1 MNNLKNLRGTVDLLP
16 EQLIKWQNVEKI
28 VLEQLSRSSIKEI
41 RTPILEMT
49 ELFIRGIGEETDV
62 VSKEMY
68 TFLDRGERSCTLRPE
83 GTASV
88 ARALIQN
95 GISSNPLQKL
105 WYMGPMF
112 RYERPQAGRQRQFHQ
127 LGVEFIGYESVR
139 SDVEIIA
146 LAWDILKKLGIKE
159 LNLEINTLG
168 DLNDRLS
175 FQKSFLKWLETNKD
189 SLDLDSQNRIY
200 KNPLRI
206 LDSKNIQTKKI
217 LKNAPRLFNFLSEKS
232 HKRYLDLKKQL
243 EDLQIPYVENYNL
256 VRGLD
261 YYTHTAFEI
270 TSGALGSQATV
281 CGGGRYDDLIKQMGG
296 PNTPAMGFAVGLER
310 LILLAGKELEVPRN
324 TDIYI
329 INKGLI
335 AEPLAMDLSRKLRNY
350 DLLVELD
357 LSGASFTKQFKKAN
371 KLKSKSIIVI
381 GDNEAANKEFT
392 IRLFDKEGFENK
404 EEIISFDNDNKLE
417 KWLNINLNLKC
428 YSSGL

>member
-16 EQLIKWQNVEKI
+16 DQLIKWQNVEKI
-28 VLEQLSRSSIKEI
+28 VLEQLARASINEI

-49 ELFIRGIGEETDV
+49 ELFIRGIGEGTDV

-95 GISSNPLQKL
+95 GISSNTLQKL

-127 LGVEFIGYESVR
+127 LGVEFIGYESFR

-146 LAWDILKKLGIKE
+146 LAWDILEKLGIKE

-168 DLNDRLS
+168 DFNDRLN
-175 FQKSFLKWLETNKD
+175 FQKSFLKWLEVNKD
-189 SLDLDSQNRIY
+189 SLDLDSQNRIN

-206 LDSKNIQTKKI
+206 LDSKNTQTKKA
-217 LKNAPRLFNFLSEKS
+217 LENAPRLFNFISEKS
-232 HKRYLDLKKQL
+232 HKRYSDLKKQL
-243 EDLQIPYVENYNL
+243 EFLQIPYVENFNL

-296 PNTPAMGFAVGLER
+296 PNTPAIGFAIGLER
-310 LILLAGKELEVPRN
+310 LILLAGKDLEVPRN

-329 INKGLI
+329 INQGLI
-335 AEPLAMDLSRKLRNY
+335 AEPLALGLSRKLRNF
-350 DLLVELD
+350 DLSVELD
-357 LSGASFTKQFKKAN
+357 LTGGSFSRQFKKAN
-371 KLKSKSIIVI
+371 KLKSKCIIVI
-381 GDNEAANKEFT
+381 GDDEAVKKEFI
-392 IRLFDKEGFENK
+392 IRLFDKESFENK
-404 EEIISFDNDNKLE
+404 EEVIPFGNDMKLE
-417 KWLNINLNLKC
+417 NWLKNNLLIN
-428 YSSGL
+428 

>member
-1 MNNLKNLRGTVDLLP
+1 LDNLKNLRGTVDLLP
-16 EQLIKWQNVEKI
+16 DQLIKWQNVEKI
-28 VLEQLSRSSIKEI
+28 VLEQLKRSSIKEI

-49 ELFIRGIGEETDV
+49 ELFTRGIGEGTDV

-168 DLNDRLS
+168 DLSDRLN
-175 FQKSFLKWLETNKD
+175 FQNNFLKWLKINKNA
-189 SLDLDSQNRIY
+189 LDLDSQNRID

-206 LDSKNIQTKKI
+206 FDSKNIQTKKI
-217 LKNAPRLFNFLSEKS
+217 LENAPRLVDFLSEKS
-232 HKRYLDLKKQL
+232 RKRYSDLKKQL
-243 EDLQIPYVENYNL
+243 EILKIPYLENFNL

-270 TSGALGSQATV
+270 TSGSLGSQATV

-296 PNTPAMGFAVGLER
+296 PSTPAIGFAIGLER
-310 LILLAGKELEVPRN
+310 LILLAGKELEAPRN

-329 INKGLI
+329 INQGLI
-335 AEPLAMDLSRKLRNY
+335 SEILAMDLSRKLRNY
-350 DLLVELD
+350 DLIVELD
-357 LSGASFTKQFKKAN
+357 LSGASFSKQFKKAN
-371 KLKSKSIIVI
+371 KLKAKSIVVI
-381 GDNEAANKEFT
+381 GDDEAANKEFT
-392 IRLFDKEGFENK
+392 IRLFDKASTENK
-404 EEIISFDNDNKLE
+404 ELAISFEDDITLE
-417 KWLNINLNLKC
+417 KWLINNLLIK
-428 YSSGL
+428 

>member
-16 EQLIKWQNVEKI
+16 DQLIKWQNVEKI
-28 VLEQLSRSSIKEI
+28 VLEQLKRSSIKEI

-49 ELFIRGIGEETDV
+49 ELFIRGIGEGTDV

-168 DLNDRLS
+168 DLSDRLN
-175 FQKSFLKWLETNKD
+175 FQENFLKWLKTNKKA
-189 SLDLDSQNRIY
+189 LDLDSQNRID

-206 LDSKNIQTKKI
+206 FDSKNIQTKKI
-217 LKNAPRLFNFLSEKS
+217 LENAPRLIDFLSEKS
-232 HKRYLDLKKQL
+232 RKRYSYLKKQL
-243 EDLQIPYVENYNL
+243 EILKIPYLENLNL

-270 TSGALGSQATV
+270 TSGSLGSQATV

-296 PNTPAMGFAVGLER
+296 PSTPAIGFAIGLER
-310 LILLAGKELEVPRN
+310 LILLAGKELEAPRN

-329 INKGLI
+329 INQGLI
-335 AEPLAMDLSRKLRNY
+335 SETLAMDLSRKLRNY

-357 LSGASFTKQFKKAN
+357 LSGASFSKQFKKAN
-371 KLKSKSIIVI
+371 KLKAKSIIVI
-381 GDNEAANKEFT
+381 GDDEAANKEFI
-392 IRLFDKEGFENK
+392 IRLFDKASTENK
-404 EEIISFDNDNKLE
+404 ELAISFEDDITLE
-417 KWLNINLNLKC
+417 KWLINNLLVK
-428 YSSGL
+428 

>member
-1 MNNLKNLRGTVDLLP
+1 MNNLKNLRGTIDLLP
-16 EQLIKWQNVEKI
+16 DQLIKWQNVEKI
-28 VLEQLSRSSIKEI
+28 LLEQLARASIKEI

-49 ELFIRGIGEETDV
+49 ELFIRGIGEGTDV

-95 GISSNPLQKL
+95 GLSSNLQKL

-127 LGVEFIGYESVR
+127 LGVEFIGYDSVR

-146 LAWDILKKLGIKE
+146 LAWDILGKLGIKE

-168 DLNDRLS
+168 DLNDRLN
-175 FQKSFLKWLETNKD
+175 FQKSFLEWLEINKN
-189 SLDLDSQNRIY
+189 SLDLDSQNRIT

-206 LDSKNIQTKKI
+206 LDSKNIQTQKA
-217 LKNAPRLFNFLSEKS
+217 LENAPRLFNFLSEES
-232 HKRYLDLKKQL
+232 HKRYSDLKKNL
-243 EDLQIPYVENYNL
+243 EVLKIPYVENFNL

-296 PNTPAMGFAVGLER
+296 PNTPAIGFAIGLER
-310 LILLAGKELEVPRN
+310 LILLAGKELEIPRN

-329 INKGLI
+329 INQGLI
-335 AEPLAMDLSRKLRNY
+335 AESLAMDLSRKLRNY

-357 LSGASFTKQFKKAN
+357 LSGASFSKQFKKAN
-371 KLKSKSIIVI
+371 KLKSKSVIVI
-381 GDNEAANKEFT
+381 GDDEAVNGEFI
-392 IRLFDKEGFENK
+392 IRLFDRSVNEN
-404 EEIISFDNDNKLE
+404 EEEVISFGNDINLE
-417 KWLNINLNLKC
+417 KWINNNLLIKRC
-428 YSSGL
+428 S

>member
-16 EQLIKWQNVEKI
+16 DQLIKWQNVEKI
-28 VLEQLSRSSIKEI
+28 ILEQLSRASIKEI

-49 ELFIRGIGEETDV
+49 ELFIRGIGEGTDV

-88 ARALIQN
+88 ARAIIQK
-95 GISSNPLQKL
+95 GMSSNPLQKL

-146 LAWDILKKLGIKE
+146 LAWDILEKLGLKK
-159 LNLEINTLG
+159 LNLEINSLG
-168 DLNDRLS
+168 DLNDRLN
-175 FQKSFLKWLETNKD
+175 FQKSFLKWLQINKD
-189 SLDLDSQNRIY
+189 FLDLDSQNRID

-206 LDSKNIQTKKI
+206 LDTKNSQTKKI
-217 LKNAPRLFNFLSEKS
+217 LESSPKLHDFLSKKS
-232 HKRYLDLKKQL
+232 LERYLELKNQL
-243 EDLQIPYVENYNL
+243 ESLKIPFIENFNL

-281 CGGGRYDDLIKQMGG
+281 CGGGRYDNLIKQMGG
-296 PNTPAMGFAVGLER
+296 KDTPAIGFAIGLER
-310 LILLAGKELEVPRN
+310 LILLAGKELDVERR

-329 INKGLI
+329 VNQGLL
-335 AEPLAMDLSRKLRNY
+335 AEPFAINLSRKLRNF

-357 LSGASFTKQFKKAN
+357 LSGASFSKQLKKAN
-371 KLKSKSIIVI
+371 KLNSKSIVVI
-381 GDNEAANKEFT
+381 GDQEAANKEFV
-392 IRLFDKEGFENK
+392 IRLFDKKNSVNN
-404 EEIISFDNDNKLE
+404 EEVIPFDSDIKLE
-417 KWLNINLNLKC
+417 RWLNSNLILK
-428 YSSGL
+428 

>member
-1 MNNLKNLRGTVDLLP
+1 MDNLKNLRGTADLLP

-28 VLEQLSRSSIKEI
+28 LIQQLSRASIKEI

-49 ELFIRGIGEETDV
+49 ELFIRGIGEGTDV

-127 LGVEFIGYESVR
+127 LGVEFIGYDSVR
-139 SDVEIIA
+139 SDIEIIV
-146 LAWDILKKLGIKE
+146 LAWDILEKLGIKE

-168 DLNDRLS
+168 DHLDRLN
-175 FQKSFLKWLETNKD
+175 FQKSFLNWLKINKD
-189 SLDLDSQNRIY
+189 SLDLDSQNRID

-206 LDSKNIQTKKI
+206 LDSKNIQTKKV
-217 LKNAPRLFNFLSEKS
+217 LENAPRLFEFLSDKS
-232 HKRYLDLKKQL
+232 IKRYSELKKQL
-243 EDLQIPYVENYNL
+243 EALKIPYVENFNL

-270 TSGALGSQATV
+270 TSGALGSQSTV
-281 CGGGRYDDLIKQMGG
+281 CGGGRYDNLIGQMGG
-296 PNTPAMGFAVGLER
+296 PKTSAIGFAIGLER

-329 INKGLI
+329 INQGVT
-335 AEPLAMDLSRKLRNY
+335 AELLATNLSRKLRDY

-357 LSGASFTKQFKKAN
+357 LSGASFSKQFKKAN

-381 GDNEAANKEFT
+381 GDDEAANKEFI
-392 IRLFDKEGFENK
+392 IRLFDKASDENQ
-404 EEIISFDNDNKLE
+404 EETISYENDIKLR
-417 KWLNINLNLKC
+417 KWLDNNLLLK
-428 YSSGL
+428 

>member
-16 EQLIKWQNVEKI
+16 DQLKKWQNVEKI
-28 VLEQLSRSSIKEI
+28 LLELLSRSSIKEI

-139 SDVEIIA
+139 SDIEIIA
-146 LAWDILKKLGIKE
+146 LAWDILRRLGIKE

-168 DLNDRLS
+168 DINDRLN
-175 FQKSFLKWLETNKD
+175 FQNSFLKWLEINKN
-189 SLDLDSQNRIY
+189 SLDFDSQKRID

-206 LDSKNIQTKKI
+206 LDSKNVQTKK
-217 LKNAPRLFNFLSEKS
+217 LLENAPRLFDFLSEES
-232 HKRYLDLKKQL
+232 HKRYSDLKKYL
-243 EDLQIPYVENYNL
+243 EDLKIPYIENYNL

-281 CGGGRYDDLIKQMGG
+281 CGGGRYNDLIKQMGG
-296 PNTPAMGFAVGLER
+296 PKTPAIGFAIGLER
-310 LILLAGKELEVPRN
+310 LILLSGKDLEVSRN

-329 INKGLI
+329 VNQGII
-335 AEPLAMDLSRKLRNY
+335 AESLAMDLSRKLRNY

-357 LSGASFTKQFKKAN
+357 LSGASFSKQFKKAN
-371 KLKSKSIIVI
+371 KLNSKSIIVI
-381 GDNEAANKEFT
+381 GDNEAANKKFI
-392 IRLFDKEGFENK
+392 IRLFDKSNNENK
-404 EEIISFDNDNKLE
+404 EEIISFDNDIKLE
-417 KWLNINLNLKC
+417 NWLNKNLFLK
-428 YSSGL
+428 

>member
-1 MNNLKNLRGTVDLLP
+1 LNNLKNLRGTEDLLP

-28 VLEQLSRSSIKEI
+28 LLEQLSRASIKEI

-49 ELFIRGIGEETDV
+49 ELFLRGIGEGTDV

-88 ARALIQN
+88 VRALIQN
-95 GISSNPLQKL
+95 GISACPLRKL

-146 LAWDILKKLGIKE
+146 LAWDILKKLGIKQ

-168 DLNDRLS
+168 DFKDRLNY
-175 FQKSFLKWLETNKD
+175 QKSFLKWLEINKD
-189 SLDLDSQNRIY
+189 SLDLDSQNRIN

-206 LDSKNIQTKKI
+206 LDSKNINTKKV
-217 LKNAPRLFNFLSEKS
+217 LENAPKLFNFLSEKS
-232 HKRYLDLKKQL
+232 YKRYLDLKKQL
-243 EDLQIPYVENYNL
+243 DILKIPYLENFNL

-261 YYTHTAFEI
+261 YYSHTAFEI
-270 TSGALGSQATV
+270 TSGLLGSQATV
-281 CGGGRYDDLIKQMGG
+281 CGGGRYDNLIKQMGG
-296 PNTPAMGFAVGLER
+296 PQTPAIGFAIGLER
-310 LILLAGKELEVPRN
+310 LILLAGKEFEVPRN

-335 AEPLAMDLSRKLRNY
+335 AESLAMDLSRKLRNY

-357 LSGASFTKQFKKAN
+357 LSGASFSKQFKKAN
-371 KLKSKSIIVI
+371 KFKSKSIIVI
-381 GDNEAANKEFT
+381 GDDEAAKREYM
-392 IRLFDKEGFENK
+392 IRLFDKPSDENK
-404 EEIISFDNDNKLE
+404 EEVISFENEIKLE
-417 KWLNINLNLKC
+417 KWLINNLFLK
-428 YSSGL
+428 L

>member
-1 MNNLKNLRGTVDLLP
+1 LNNLKNLRGTVDLLP
-16 EQLIKWQNVEKI
+16 DQLIKWQNVEKI
-28 VLEQLSRSSIKEI
+28 LLEQLSRSSIKEI

-146 LAWDILKKLGIKE
+146 LAWDILGKLGIKE

-168 DLNDRLS
+168 DLNDRLN
-175 FQKSFLKWLETNKD
+175 FQKSFLRWLEINKE
-189 SLDLDSQNRIY
+189 SLDLDSQNRIN

-206 LDSKNIQTKKI
+206 LDSKNIQTKKV
-217 LKNAPRLFNFLSEKS
+217 LENAPRLFNFLSEKS
-232 HKRYLDLKKQL
+232 HKRYSDLKKQL
-243 EDLQIPYVENYNL
+243 KVLQIPYVENFNL

-270 TSGALGSQATV
+270 TSGTLGSQATV

-296 PNTPAMGFAVGLER
+296 PNTPAIGFAIGLER

-335 AEPLAMDLSRKLRNY
+335 AESLAMDLSRRLRNY

-357 LSGASFTKQFKKAN
+357 LSGASFSKQFKKAN

-381 GDNEAANKEFT
+381 GDDEAANKEFI
-392 IRLFDKEGFENK
+392 IRLFDKESFENK
-404 EEIISFDNDNKLE
+404 EEVISFENDIKLE
-417 KWLNINLNLKC
+417 KWLNINLLVK
-428 YSSGL
+428 

>member
-16 EQLIKWQNVEKI
+16 DQLIKWQNVEKI
-28 VLEQLSRSSIKEI
+28 VLEQLSRTSIKEI

-49 ELFIRGIGEETDV
+49 ELFIRGIGEGTDV

-127 LGVEFIGYESVR
+127 LGVEFIGYESVK

-146 LAWDILKKLGIKE
+146 LAWDILGKLGIKE

-168 DLNDRLS
+168 DLNDRLN
-175 FQKSFLKWLETNKD
+175 FQKSFIKWLEINKK
-189 SLDLDSQNRIY
+189 SLDLDSQNRIN

-206 LDSKNIQTKKI
+206 LDSKNIQTKKV
-217 LKNAPRLFNFLSEKS
+217 LENAPRLFSFLSDKS
-232 HKRYLDLKKQL
+232 HKRYSDLKKQL
-243 EDLQIPYVENYNL
+243 EALKIPYVENFNL

-296 PNTPAMGFAVGLER
+296 PNTPAIGFAIGLER
-310 LILLAGKELEVPRN
+310 LILLAGKELEFPRN

-329 INKGLI
+329 INQGLI
-335 AEPLAMDLSRKLRNY
+335 AEVLAIDLSRKLRNY

-357 LSGASFTKQFKKAN
+357 LSGASFSKQFKKAN

-381 GDNEAANKEFT
+381 GDDEANKKEFV
-392 IRLFDKEGFENK
+392 IRLFDKESSLNK
-404 EEIISFDNDNKLE
+404 EEVISLGNDIQLE
-417 KWLNINLNLKC
+417 KWLKNNLLVK
-428 YSSGL
+428 

>member
-1 MNNLKNLRGTVDLLP
+1 MNNFKNLRGTVDLLP
-16 EQLIKWQNVEKI
+16 DQLIKWQNVEKI
-28 VLEQLSRSSIKEI
+28 LIDQLSRASIKEI

-49 ELFIRGIGEETDV
+49 ELFIRGIGEGTDV

-95 GISSNPLQKL
+95 GISSKPFQKL

-127 LGVEFIGYESVR
+127 LGVEFVGYEDVR
-139 SDVEIIA
+139 SDIEIIA
-146 LAWDILKKLGIKE
+146 LAWDILGKLGIKE

-168 DLNDRLS
+168 DLNDRLN
-175 FQKSFLKWLETNKD
+175 FQKSFVEWLKINKD
-189 SLDLDSQNRIY
+189 SLDVDSQKRIN

-206 LDSKNIQTKKI
+206 LDSKNVQTKKI
-217 LKNAPRLFNFLSEKS
+217 IANAPRLFDFLSEKS
-232 HKRYLDLKKQL
+232 LERYLILKKQL
-243 EDLQIPYVENYNL
+243 KFLKIPYIENFNL

-270 TSGALGSQATV
+270 TSGSLGSQATV
-281 CGGGRYDDLIKQMGG
+281 CGGGRYDNLIKQMGG
-296 PNTPAMGFAVGLER
+296 KETPAIGFAIGLER
-310 LILLAGKELEVPRN
+310 LILLAGKELEAERH

-329 INKGLI
+329 VNKGLN
-335 AEPLAMDLSRKLRNY
+335 AELLAMNLSRKLRKY

-357 LSGASFTKQFKKAN
+357 VTGASFSKQFKKAN
-371 KLKSKSIIVI
+371 KLKSKSIIVL
-381 GDNEAANKEFT
+381 GDEEASNNEFV
-392 IRLFDKEGFENK
+392 IRLFNKDSSETK
-404 EEIISFDNDNKLE
+404 EEKISFSNDIKLE
-417 KWLNINLNLKC
+417 KWLNNNLFLK
-428 YSSGL
+428 

>member
-16 EQLIKWQNVEKI
+16 DELIKWQNVEKI
-28 VLEQLSRSSIKEI
+28 LLEQLSRSSIKEI

-139 SDVEIIA
+139 SDIEIIA
-146 LAWDILKKLGIKE
+146 LAWDILGRLGIKE

-168 DLNDRLS
+168 DINDRLN
-175 FQKSFLKWLETNKD
+175 FQNSFLKWLEINKN
-189 SLDLDSQNRIY
+189 SLDFDSQKRID

-206 LDSKNIQTKKI
+206 LDSKNVQTKK
-217 LKNAPRLFNFLSEKS
+217 LLENAPRLFDFLSEES
-232 HKRYLDLKKQL
+232 HKRYSELKKYL
-243 EDLQIPYVENYNL
+243 EDLKIPYIENYNL

-296 PNTPAMGFAVGLER
+296 PKTPAIGFAIGLER

-329 INKGLI
+329 VNQGII
-335 AEPLAMDLSRKLRNY
+335 AESLAIDLSRKLRNY

-357 LSGASFTKQFKKAN
+357 LSGASFSKQFKKAN
-371 KLKSKSIIVI
+371 KLNSKSIIVI
-381 GDNEAANKEFT
+381 GDDEAANKKFI
-392 IRLFDKEGFENK
+392 IRLFDKSNNGNK
-404 EEIISFDNDNKLE
+404 EEIISFDNDIKLE
-417 KWLNINLNLKC
+417 NWINKNLLLK
-428 YSSGL
+428 

>member
-16 EQLIKWQNVEKI
+16 DQLIKWQNVEKI
-28 VLEQLSRSSIKEI
+28 VLEQLARASIKEI

-49 ELFIRGIGEETDV
+49 ELFERGIGEGTDV

-68 TFLDRGERSCTLRPE
+68 TFFDRGERSCTLRPE

-139 SDVEIIA
+139 SDVEIITF
-146 LAWDILKKLGIKE
+146 AWDILGKLGIKD

-168 DLNDRLS
+168 DLNDRLN
-175 FQKSFLKWLETNKD
+175 FQKSFLKWLEINKN
-189 SLDLDSQNRIY
+189 SLDFDSQNRIT

-206 LDSKNIQTKKI
+206 LDSKNIQTKKV
-217 LKNAPRLFNFLSEKS
+217 LENAPKLFNFLSEKS
-232 HKRYLDLKKQL
+232 HKRYSDLKKQL
-243 EDLQIPYVENYNL
+243 EILQIPFVENFNL

-261 YYTHTAFEI
+261 YYSHTAFEI
-270 TSGALGSQATV
+270 TSGDLGSQATV

-296 PNTPAMGFAVGLER
+296 PSTPAIGFAIGLER
-310 LILLAGKELEVPRN
+310 LILLAGKELEVPKT

-329 INKGLI
+329 INQGLI
-335 AEPLAMDLSRKLRNY
+335 AESLAMDLSRKLRNY
-350 DLLVELD
+350 DLIVELD
-357 LSGASFTKQFKKAN
+357 LSGGSFSKQFKKAN
-371 KLKSKSIIVI
+371 KLQAKSIII
-381 GDNEAANKEFT
+381 MGDDEGVKKEFL
-392 IRLFDKEGFENK
+392 IRLFDKKSFENK
-404 EEIISFDNDNKLE
+404 EELISFDDQVKLE
-417 KWLNINLNLKC
+417 NWIKSNLF
-428 YSSGL
+428 

>member
-1 MNNLKNLRGTVDLLP
+1 MDNLKNLRGTVDLLP
-16 EQLIKWQNVEKI
+16 DQLIKWQNVEKI
-28 VLEQLSRSSIKEI
+28 IFEQLSRASIKEI

-49 ELFIRGIGEETDV
+49 ELFIRGIGEGTDV

-68 TFLDRGERSCTLRPE
+68 TFLDRGDRSCTLRPE

-95 GISSNPLQKL
+95 GISSNPLHKL

-127 LGVEFIGYESVR
+127 LGVEFIGYDSVR

-146 LAWDILKKLGIKE
+146 IAWDILGKLGIKD

-168 DLNDRLS
+168 DVNDRLD
-175 FQKSFLKWLETNKD
+175 FQKSFIKWLEINKKF
-189 SLDLDSQNRIY
+189 LDIDSQNRIN

-206 LDSKNIQTKKI
+206 LDSKNSETKKI
-217 LKNAPRLFNFLSEKS
+217 LENAPRLFNFLSEKS
-232 HKRYLDLKKQL
+232 RKRYSDLKKQL
-243 EDLQIPYVENYNL
+243 EDLKIPYLENSNL

-261 YYTHTAFEI
+261 YYCHTAFEI

-281 CGGGRYDDLIKQMGG
+281 CGGGRYDNLIKQMGG
-296 PNTPAMGFAVGLER
+296 PNTPAIGFAIGLER
-310 LILLAGKELEVPRN
+310 LILLAGKELEVQRN

-329 INKGLI
+329 INQGLI
-335 AEPLAMDLSRKLRNY
+335 AESLAMDLSRKLRNY
-350 DLLVELD
+350 DLFVELD
-357 LSGASFTKQFKKAN
+357 LSGASLSKQFKKAN

-381 GDNEAANKEFT
+381 GEDEASNKEFI
-392 IRLFDKEGFENK
+392 IRLFDKSNDENK
-404 EEIISFDNDNKLE
+404 EEVISFDNNIKLE
-417 KWLNINLNLKC
+417 NWINNNLLLK
-428 YSSGL
+428 

>member
-16 EQLIKWQNVEKI
+16 DQLIKWQNVEKI
-28 VLEQLSRSSIKEI
+28 VLEQLFRASIKEI

-49 ELFIRGIGEETDV
+49 ELFKRGIGEGTDV

-68 TFLDRGERSCTLRPE
+68 TFLDKGERSCTLRPE

-88 ARALIQN
+88 ARAFIQN
-95 GISSNPLQKL
+95 GMSSSPLQKL

-146 LAWDILKKLGIKE
+146 LAWDILRKLGIKE
-159 LNLEINTLG
+159 LNLEINSLG
-168 DLNDRLS
+168 DFNDRS
-175 FQKSFLKWLETNKD
+175 NFQKSFSKWLEINKN
-189 SLDLDSQNRIY
+189 SLDVDSQNRIN

-217 LKNAPRLFNFLSEKS
+217 LESAPKLFNFLSEKS
-232 HKRYLDLKKQL
+232 LERYLKLKNQL
-243 EDLQIPYVENYNL
+243 DVLKIPYIENFNL

-261 YYTHTAFEI
+261 YYSHTAFEI

-281 CGGGRYDDLIKQMGG
+281 CGGGRYDNLIKQMGG
-296 PNTPAMGFAVGLER
+296 KDTPAIGFAIGLER
-310 LILLAGKELEVPRN
+310 LILLAGNDLDVSRR

-329 INKGLI
+329 VNQGLI
-335 AEPLAMDLSRKLRNY
+335 AEPFAIDLSRKLRSY

-357 LSGASFTKQFKKAN
+357 LSGASFSKQFKKAN
-371 KLKSKSIIVI
+371 KINSKSIVVI
-381 GDNEAANKEFT
+381 GDKEAANKEFV
-392 IRLFDKEGFENK
+392 IRLFDKESSGNK
-404 EEIISFDNDNKLE
+404 EEIIPFDSDIKLE
-417 KWLNINLNLKC
+417 QWLNNNLLLN
-428 YSSGL
+428 

>member
-16 EQLIKWQNVEKI
+16 DQLKKWQNVEKI
-28 VLEQLSRSSIKEI
+28 LLELLSRSSIKEI

-139 SDVEIIA
+139 SDIEIIA
-146 LAWDILKKLGIKE
+146 LAWDILRRLGIKE

-168 DLNDRLS
+168 DINDRLN
-175 FQKSFLKWLETNKD
+175 FQNSFLKWLEINKN
-189 SLDLDSQNRIY
+189 SLDFDSQKRID

-206 LDSKNIQTKKI
+206 LDSKNVQTKK
-217 LKNAPRLFNFLSEKS
+217 LLENAPRLFDFLSEES
-232 HKRYLDLKKQL
+232 HKRYSDLKKYL
-243 EDLQIPYVENYNL
+243 EDLKIPYIENYNL

-281 CGGGRYDDLIKQMGG
+281 CGGGRYNDLIKQMGG
-296 PNTPAMGFAVGLER
+296 PKTPAIGFAIGLER
-310 LILLAGKELEVPRN
+310 LILLSGKDLEVSRN

-329 INKGLI
+329 VNQGII
-335 AEPLAMDLSRKLRNY
+335 AESLAMDLSRKLRNY

-357 LSGASFTKQFKKAN
+357 LSGASFSKQFKKAN
-371 KLKSKSIIVI
+371 KLNSKSIIVI
-381 GDNEAANKEFT
+381 GDNEAANKKFI
-392 IRLFDKEGFENK
+392 IRLFDKSNNENK
-404 EEIISFDNDNKLE
+404 EEIISFDNDIKLE
-417 KWLNINLNLKC
+417 NWLNKNLLLK
-428 YSSGL
+428 

>member
-16 EQLIKWQNVEKI
+16 DQLIKWQNVEKI
-28 VLEQLSRSSIKEI
+28 ILEQLSRASIKEI

-49 ELFIRGIGEETDV
+49 ELFIRGIGEGTDV

-88 ARALIQN
+88 ARALIQS

-127 LGVEFIGYESVR
+127 LGVEFIGYDSVR

-146 LAWDILKKLGIKE
+146 LAWDILGKLGIKA
-159 LNLEINTLG
+159 LNLEINSLG
-168 DLNDRLS
+168 DVKDRLN
-175 FQKSFLKWLETNKD
+175 FQKSFLNWLEINK
-189 SLDLDSQNRIY
+189 SLLDLDSQKRIN

-217 LKNAPRLFNFLSEKS
+217 LESAPKLFNFLSEKS
-232 HKRYLDLKKQL
+232 LERYLEFKDQLKVLK
-243 EDLQIPYVENYNL
+243 IPFVENFNL

-281 CGGGRYDDLIKQMGG
+281 CGGGRYDNLIKQMGG
-296 PNTPAMGFAVGLER
+296 EDTPAIGFAIGLER
-310 LILLAGKELEVPRN
+310 LILLAGKEFEVDRR

-329 INKGLI
+329 VNQGLL
-335 AEPLAMDLSRKLRNY
+335 AESLALDLSRKLRNY
-350 DLLVELD
+350 DLIVELD
-357 LSGASFTKQFKKAN
+357 LSGSSFSKQFKKAN
-371 KLKSKSIIVI
+371 KLNSKSIVVI
-381 GDNEAANKEFT
+381 GDQEAARKEFV
-392 IRLFDKEGFENK
+392 IRLFDKESSENK
-404 EEIISFDNDNKLE
+404 KEVIPFDSDIKLE
-417 KWLNINLNLKC
+417 QWLNNNLLSN
-428 YSSGL
+428 

>member
-1 MNNLKNLRGTVDLLP
+1 LNNLKNLRGTVDLLP
-16 EQLIKWQNVEKI
+16 DQLIKWQNVEKI
-28 VLEQLSRSSIKEI
+28 VLEQLARASIKGI

-49 ELFIRGIGEETDV
+49 ELFIRGIGEGTDV

-68 TFLDRGERSCTLRPE
+68 TFIDRGERSCTLRPE

-95 GISSNPLQKL
+95 GTLSNHPLQKL

-127 LGVEFIGYESVR
+127 LGVEFIGYDSVR

-146 LAWDILKKLGIKE
+146 LAWDILRKLGIKE

-168 DLNDRLS
+168 DTNDRS
-175 FQKSFLKWLETNKD
+175 NFQKSFLKWLGTNKD
-189 SLDLDSQNRIY
+189 SLDLDSQNRIS

-206 LDSKNIQTKKI
+206 LDSKNIQTKKV
-217 LKNAPRLFNFLSEKS
+217 LENAPRLFNFLSEKS
-232 HKRYLDLKKQL
+232 HNRYLELKRQL
-243 EDLQIPYVENYNL
+243 EVLKIPYVENFNL

-296 PNTPAMGFAVGLER
+296 PSTPAIGFAIGLER
-310 LILLAGKELEVPRN
+310 LILLAGKDLEVPRN

-329 INKGLI
+329 INQGLI
-335 AEPLAMDLSRKLRNY
+335 AESLALDLSRKLRNY
-350 DLLVELD
+350 DLIVELD
-357 LSGASFTKQFKKAN
+357 LSGASFSKQFKKAN

-381 GDNEAANKEFT
+381 GDDEAVKGEFI
-392 IRLFDKEGFENK
+392 IRLFDQSGNGNEEEVISFENDI
-404 EEIISFDNDNKLE
+404 ELG
-417 KWLNINLNLKC
+417 KWINNNLLAK
-428 YSSGL
+428 

>member
-16 EQLIKWQNVEKI
+16 DELIKWQNVEKI
-28 VLEQLSRSSIKEI
+28 LLEQLSRSSIKEI

-139 SDVEIIA
+139 SDIEIIA
-146 LAWDILKKLGIKE
+146 LAWDILGRLGIKE

-168 DLNDRLS
+168 DINDRLN
-175 FQKSFLKWLETNKD
+175 FQNSFLKWLEINKN
-189 SLDLDSQNRIY
+189 SLDFDSQNRID

-206 LDSKNIQTKKI
+206 LDTKNVQTKK
-217 LKNAPRLFNFLSEKS
+217 LLENAPRLFDFLSEES
-232 HKRYLDLKKQL
+232 HKRYSELKKYL
-243 EDLQIPYVENYNL
+243 EDLKIPYIENYNL

-281 CGGGRYDDLIKQMGG
+281 CGGGRYNDLIKQMGG
-296 PNTPAMGFAVGLER
+296 PKTPAIGFAIGLER

-329 INKGLI
+329 VNQGII
-335 AEPLAMDLSRKLRNY
+335 AESLAIDLSRKLRNY

-357 LSGASFTKQFKKAN
+357 LSGASFSKQFKKAN
-371 KLKSKSIIVI
+371 KLNSKSIIVI
-381 GDNEAANKEFT
+381 GDDEAANKKFI
-392 IRLFDKEGFENK
+392 IRLFDKSNNGNK
-404 EEIISFDNDNKLE
+404 EEIISFDNDIKLE
-417 KWLNINLNLKC
+417 NWINKNLLLK
-428 YSSGL
+428 

>member
-1 MNNLKNLRGTVDLLP
+1 LNNLKNLRGTVDLLP
-16 EQLIKWQNVEKI
+16 DQLIKWQNVEKI
-28 VLEQLSRSSIKEI
+28 VLEQLARASIKEI

-49 ELFIRGIGEETDV
+49 ELFIRGIGEGTDV

-68 TFLDRGERSCTLRPE
+68 TFLDRGKRSCTLRPE

-88 ARALIQN
+88 ARAFIQN
-95 GISSNPLQKL
+95 GMSSNPLQKL

-112 RYERPQAGRQRQFHQ
+112 RYERPQAGRLRQFHQ
-127 LGVEFIGYESVR
+127 LGVEFIGYDSVR

-146 LAWDILKKLGIKE
+146 LAWDILGKLGIKK

-168 DLNDRLS
+168 DPNDRLN
-175 FQKSFLKWLETNKD
+175 FLKSFLKWLEMNKD
-189 SLDLDSQNRIY
+189 SLDLDSQNRIT

-206 LDSKNIQTKKI
+206 LDSKNLQTKKV
-217 LKNAPRLFNFLSEKS
+217 LENAPRLFNFLSEKS
-232 HKRYLDLKKQL
+232 HNRYLDLKRQL
-243 EDLQIPYVENYNL
+243 EVLKIPYVENFNL

-270 TSGALGSQATV
+270 TSGSLGSQATV

-296 PNTPAMGFAVGLER
+296 PNTPAIGFAIGLER
-310 LILLAGKELEVPRN
+310 LILLAGKELEIPRN

-329 INKGLI
+329 INQGLI
-335 AEPLAMDLSRKLRNY
+335 AESLAIDLSRKLRNY

-357 LSGASFTKQFKKAN
+357 LSGASFSKQFKKAN

-381 GDNEAANKEFT
+381 GDDEAVKGEFM
-392 IRLFDKEGFENK
+392 IRLFDQSGDEN
-404 EEIISFDNDNKLE
+404 EEEVISFDNDIKLE
-417 KWLNINLNLKC
+417 NWINKNLLAK
-428 YSSGL
+428 

>member
-16 EQLIKWQNVEKI
+16 DELIKWQNVEKI
-28 VLEQLSRSSIKEI
+28 LLEQLSRSSIKEI

-139 SDVEIIA
+139 SDIEIIA
-146 LAWDILKKLGIKE
+146 LAWDILGRLGIKE

-168 DLNDRLS
+168 DINDRLN
-175 FQKSFLKWLETNKD
+175 FQNSFLKWLEINKN
-189 SLDLDSQNRIY
+189 SLDFDSQKRID

-206 LDSKNIQTKKI
+206 LDSKNVQTKK
-217 LKNAPRLFNFLSEKS
+217 LLENAPRLFDFLSEES
-232 HKRYLDLKKQL
+232 HKRYSELKKYL
-243 EDLQIPYVENYNL
+243 EDLKIPYIENYNL

-281 CGGGRYDDLIKQMGG
+281 CGGGRYNDLIKQMGG
-296 PNTPAMGFAVGLER
+296 PKTPAIGFAIGLER

-329 INKGLI
+329 VNQGII
-335 AEPLAMDLSRKLRNY
+335 AESLAIDLSRKLRNY

-357 LSGASFTKQFKKAN
+357 LSGASFSKQFKKAN
-371 KLKSKSIIVI
+371 KLNSKSIIVI
-381 GDNEAANKEFT
+381 GDDEAANKKFI
-392 IRLFDKEGFENK
+392 IRLFDKSNNGNK
-404 EEIISFDNDNKLE
+404 EEIISFDNDIKLE
-417 KWLNINLNLKC
+417 NWINKNLLFK
-428 YSSGL
+428 